1 MYYYYG
7 ALECAD
13 IHLDFSV
20 LNSQY
25 SRNRYRLFKVL
36 MMCPENFFPKFM
48 VSSNLNKKLSGDIM
62 DYQEYL
68 FRSCCLDFEMF
79 NIPNY
84 HFTKLLSK
92 FVDPYAIILKKKMFE
107 QIMDHQ
113 EYFLGTILSLFV
125 PVVYILIGSIYMLV
139 SFAVL
144 VFTR

>member
-1 MYYYYG
+1 
-7 ALECAD
+7 
-13 IHLDFSV
+13 
-20 LNSQY
+20 
-25 SRNRYRLFKVL
+25 
-36 MMCPENFFPKFM
+36 
-48 VSSNLNKKLSGDIM
+48 
-62 DYQEYL
+62 
-68 FRSCCLDFEMF
+68 MF
-79 NIPNY
+79 NISNY

-144 VFTR
+144 VFNR